1 MAAMTSSSIPASI
14 PPGEYVPTADQRIV
28 LHGLTWDQFQTL
40 LVIRGERR
48 YRMAYLD
55 GVVEIMGA
63 SRGHEGKK
71 SMIGRLLEHYCLDID
86 IPITPYG
93 SWHLEDK
100 SEDAAAEPDECY
112 VFVAD
117 PRQKEWPDLAIEVVW
132 TSGGIN
138 KLEIYRRLRVDE
150 VWFWK
155 NEALTVY
162 GLTEHGYEP
171 RERSRHVPDLDI
183 EMLCRLAEI
192 EPLNEAVRQL
202 RAAIGHAGV
211 PSV

>member
-93 SWHLEDK
+93 SWHLDDK

-132 TSGGIN
+132 TKRRNQQARDLSSLASRRGLV
-138 KLEIYRRLRVDE
+138 LEERG
-150 VWFWK
+150 
-155 NEALTVY
+155 A
-162 GLTEHGYEP
+162 HG
-171 RERSRHVPDLDI
+171 
-183 EMLCRLAEI
+183 
-192 EPLNEAVRQL
+192 VRAHRAWL
-202 RAAIGHAGV
+202 RAARAQ
-211 PSV
+211 PPRA